1 MPPPSRTTGGKSQCG
16 REKAA
21 GRQWTRGEGS
31 EQPPR
36 PAQERRVGRANHPGK
51 SGRDVGARAAGGPRH
66 RMHADAVLQRRLEWA
81 GPGLRRGGGE
91 ERRRAR
97 GWQQCGH
104 DGRAPRGYVFA
115 GRACRPRG
123 RASVRPAWAAGGR
136 QAPGAAGTAARARNE
151 ARRGGRRQQ
160 RQTRKKPVWKCGM
173 LWRRRP
179 AGRPGGRLGRR
190 WPAGEASLAT

>member
-1 MPPPSRTTGGKSQCG
+1 MLAPSRTTGGKSQCG

-51 SGRDVGARAAGGPRH
+51 SGRDAGGRGAAAS
-66 RMHADAVLQRRLEWA
+66 HARRRRSLRLRRLEWA
-81 GPGLRRGGGE
+81 GPGLGHGGGE
-91 ERRRAR
+91 EG
-97 GWQQCGH
+97 GWQRH
-104 DGRAPRGYVFA
+104 DGRARAPRGYVFA

-160 RQTRKKPVWKCGM
+160 TRKKPVWKCGM